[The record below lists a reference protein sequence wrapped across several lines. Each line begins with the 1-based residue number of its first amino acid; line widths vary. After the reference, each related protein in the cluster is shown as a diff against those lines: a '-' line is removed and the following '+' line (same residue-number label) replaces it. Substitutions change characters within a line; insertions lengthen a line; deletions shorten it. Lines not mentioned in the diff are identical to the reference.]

1 MRRAAKTDRN
11 HAEVMAGLRSA
22 GAEVTS
28 LHAVGQG
35 VPDLLAS
42 YRGQWYLIE
51 VKDGKKA
58 PSDRVLTPDQ
68 KKWIQKQHAEVHVV
82 ETVEGALKAIG
93 ALSNWRIALG
103 DEMDKAEG

>member
-1 MRRAAKTDRN
+1 
-11 HAEVMAGLRSA
+11 MAGLRSI

-35 VPDLLAS
+35 VPDLLVS
-42 YRGQWYLIE
+42 YRGQWYLLE

-58 PSDRVLTPDQ
+58 PSERVLTPDQ
-68 KKWIQKQHAEVHVV
+68 KKWIQKQYAEVHVV

-93 ALSNWRIALG
+93 AISNWRIALG
-103 DEMDKAEG
+103 DDLEEAQ

>member
-11 HAEVMAGLRSA
+11 HAEVMAALRSA

-42 YRGQWYLIE
+42 YRGQWYLLE

-82 ETVEGALKAIG
+82 EAVEDALRAIG
-93 ALSNWRIALG
+93 AISDWRKVLG
-103 DEMDKAEG
+103 DDMEKGRG